1 MSGRRTTLYP
11 QHIAAGARMVDFAGW
26 DMPQQYGSVRDE
38 QHAVRTAAGLFD
50 VSHMGRFEVRGGD
63 GASLLQSVL
72 TGDVEALEEG
82 RALYSLMCRDDGGI
96 VDDLVVYR
104 RPGGWSVV
112 VNAANRRKDLD
123 WLVAHAAPGVD
134 VADRSEETSLLALQG
149 PAAERQLAAA
159 GADATALPHFGI
171 AEMTVA
177 GVPCVVSRTGYTG
190 EDGFEVFVP
199 AGRSAD
205 VWAALVAAGAC
216 PCGLA
221 ARDVCRLEAALRLY
235 GSDMDEL
242 TNPYEVGLGWT
253 VRLDKGEFVGR
264 AALQRVKQEGRRRQ
278 LIGLVGGERT
288 IPRHG
293 AAVRLGGRTIGAVT
307 SGTYS
312 FWLGK
317 GIGLALVD
325 SDAAPVGTEVTIA
338 LRNGDGTAEVV
349 RLPFYRSAGRAAAR
363 SIG

>member
-1 MSGRRTTLYP
+1 MSGRRTPLYP
-11 QHIAAGARMVDFAGW
+11 QHIAAGARMVEFAGW
-26 DMPQQYGSVRDE
+26 DMPQQYSSVRDE
-38 QHAVRTAAGLFD
+38 QQAVRTAAGLFD
-50 VSHMGRFEVRGGD
+50 VSHMGRFEIRGGD
-63 GASLLQSVL
+63 CASMLQSVL
-72 TGDVEALEEG
+72 TGDVGGVGEG

-96 VDDLVVYR
+96 VDDLVAYR
-104 RPGGWSVV
+104 LPGTWSVV

-123 WLVAHAAPGVD
+123 WLLGHAAPGV
-134 VADRSEETSLLALQG
+134 VVVDRSDESALLALQG
-149 PAAERQLAAA
+149 PAAERQLGAA

-177 GVPCVVSRTGYTG
+177 GIPCVVSRTGYTG

-205 VWAALVAAGAC
+205 VWTALVEAGAR

-235 GSDMDEL
+235 GSDMDEM

-264 AALQRVKQEGRRRQ
+264 AALQRVKREGRKRQ

-293 AAVRLGGRTIGAVT
+293 APVRVGGQTIGTVT

-317 GIGLALVD
+317 GIGLALVV
-325 SDAAPVGTEVTIA
+325 SEAAPVGTEVTIA
-338 LRNGDGTAEVV
+338 LRNGDGGAEVV
-349 RLPFYRSAGRAAAR
+349 RLPFYRSAGRTAAR
-363 SIG
+363 FNG